1 MLCKPL
7 IIRVFAPEGDFVRK
21 YALIFRGRVEDKTE
35 KSKSGYNLKVA
46 GIGLI
51 STGCYASCGF
61 RFVFWLSALYLCRRR
76 ISLCR
81 DYMAG
86 WMSARAK
93 NIQVG

>member
-7 IIRVFAPEGDFVRK
+7 IIRVFAPKETLSANTRLFFGVEW
-21 YALIFRGRVEDKTE
+21 EDKTE

-61 RFVFWLSALYLCRRR
+61 RFVFWLSALHLCRRR
-76 ISLCR
+76 NSLCR
-81 DYMAG
+81 DYVTG
-86 WMSARAK
+86 GMSARAR
-93 NIQVG
+93 NM

>member
-7 IIRVFAPEGDFVRK
+7 IIRVFAPKEGLSANTRLFFGVEW
-21 YALIFRGRVEDKTE
+21 EDKTE
-35 KSKSGYNLKVA
+35 KSKSGYNLKFA

-86 WMSARAK
+86 WMSARAR
-93 NIQVG
+93 NM